1 MDRQAATK
9 QMKALKAKARAAR
22 KGGKRELAAA
32 FRSGSARLQ
41 RKLAATAP
49 RAKKGEKKEEA
60 AAPAAPAP
68 AAQG

>member
-22 KGGKRELAAA
+22 KEGKRELAAA
-32 FRSGSARLQ
+32 FRSGSARVQ
-41 RKLAATAP
+41 RKLKATAP
-49 RAKKGEKKEEA
+49 HGKKAEKKEEA
-60 AAPAAPAP
+60 AAAPVAAP